1 MRESEPIPLRTMS
14 MSAPTSS
21 QRLAM
26 SFMKEIFVAS
36 MALAAYLVISEECMS
51 MNRIGCSVRT
61 KGA

>member
-14 MSAPTSS
+14 TSAPTSS
-21 QRLAM
+21 QRFAT

-36 MALAAYLVISEECMS
+36 IALAAYLVISEECTS
-51 MNRIGCSVRT
+51 MMMIGCSVRT